1 MYERED
7 AVTLLEYLERRATAY
22 REVFQRASIKQ
33 GIVRNLLTQA
43 DNLIHAGN
51 YAAACGKCDAAHRM
65 LVELEN
71 QYYVEGK

>member
-1 MYERED
+1 MYERDD

-33 GIVRNLLTQA
+33 GCVRNLLTQA
-43 DNLIHAGN
+43 AEHIHAGN
-51 YAAACGKCDAAHRM
+51 YPVACGKCDAAHRM

-71 QYYVEGK
+71 QYYVEGT